1 MVMRRLLLVSAVVFH
16 ATMLMSRPSTV
27 HADVGAGVGAAP
39 IELTEP
45 ARRGRTYPLPALF
58 VVNTGTEPGR
68 YALQVKQL
76 TPKGI
81 DKEVPP
87 DWLTFAQNGFSL
99 PPKKGMSVA
108 LTLRVPNNAKGG
120 SYRSDLIART
130 VASRPG
136 GTAFGA
142 SAATEL
148 TFQVDAA
155 PEGRHS
161 RPWSRWGLPALAAA
175 ALIVVAALTAVQAR
189 RRAAARA
196 GV

>member
-1 MVMRRLLLVSAVVFH
+1 MRRLLLVSSMVLA
-16 ATMLMSRPSTV
+16 ATVLMSGPSTV
-27 HADVGAGVGAAP
+27 LADVGAGVGAAP
-39 IELTEP
+39 IVLGEP
-45 ARRGRTYPLPALF
+45 ARRGGTYSLPALF

-76 TPKGI
+76 TPKGT

-99 PPKKGMSVA
+99 PPKKGMNVA
-108 LTLRVPNNAKGG
+108 LTLRIPADAKGG
-120 SYRSDLIART
+120 TYRSDLIART
-130 VASRPG
+130 VSSRPG

-148 TFQVDAA
+148 TFHVDPA
-155 PEGRHS
+155 PESR
-161 RPWSRWGLPALAAA
+161 RPWSRWALAVIAAA
-175 ALIVVAALTAVQAR
+175 ALVVVAALTARQAR

-196 GV
+196 RV